1 MESDQQ
7 YKRKETSHMPRF
19 FLESIDENDIR
30 ITGADAHHIGYAL
43 RMRAGEHLTV
53 CANNT
58 DYDCIIQQITKDTVF
73 LEAQSSRLCAAEP
86 SVFVTLYQAVPKS
99 GKLEEIIQK
108 SIELGVSRIVPV
120 LTARCVARPT
130 KEAFAKKRP
139 RLQKIAES
147 AAKQSGRGNIPEI
160 TPLYSFSEAMEA
172 AKTADLGIFL
182 YEGGGMRFSEIEW
195 HNAKKIALWIGSEG
209 GFDPKE
215 VEIAKAAGMIPVW
228 LGERIL
234 RCETAPQAALS
245 ILMHVTGNL

>member
-1 MESDQQ
+1 
-7 YKRKETSHMPRF
+7 MPRF
-19 FLESIDENDIR
+19 FLESIDEKDIR

-43 RMRAGEHLTV
+43 RMRVGEHLTV

-58 DYDCIIQQITKDTVF
+58 DYDCIIQQITKDTIF

-130 KEAFAKKRP
+130 KETFSKKLP
-139 RLQKIAES
+139 RLQKIAEA
-147 AAKQSGRGNIPEI
+147 AAKQSGRGSIPEI
-160 TPLYSFSEAMEA
+160 SSLYSVTEALEES
-172 AKTADLGIFL
+172 KTADCGIFL
-182 YEGGGMRFSEIEW
+182 YEGGGVRFSEIALAG
-195 HNAKKIALWIGSEG
+195 AKNIALWIGSEG

-215 VEIAKAAGMIPVW
+215 AEAAKNAGMIPVW

-245 ILMHVTGNL
+245 ILMHMTGNM

>member
-1 MESDQQ
+1 
-7 YKRKETSHMPRF
+7 MPRF

-43 RMRAGEHLTV
+43 RMRTGEPLTV

-58 DYDCIIQQITKDTVF
+58 DYHCIIKQITKDTVF
-73 LEAQSSRLCAAEP
+73 LEAQSKQLCAAEP
-86 SVFVTLYQAVPKS
+86 SIFVTLYQAVPKS

-130 KEAFAKKRP
+130 KEAFAKKRS

-147 AAKQSGRGNIPEI
+147 AAKQSGRGKIPEVS
-160 TPLYSFSEAMEA
+160 PLYHFTEALQETE
-172 AKTADLGIFL
+172 KADCGIFL
-182 YEGGGMRFSEIEW
+182 YEGGGVRFSEIEW
-195 HNAKKIALWIGSEG
+195 KGAKNIALWIGSEG

-215 VEIAKAAGMIPVW
+215 AEAAKAAGMIPVW

-245 ILMHVTGNL
+245 ILMHVTGNM

>member
-1 MESDQQ
+1 
-7 YKRKETSHMPRF
+7 MPRF

-58 DYDCIIQQITKDTVF
+58 DYDCIIKQITKDTVF

-86 SVFVTLYQAVPKS
+86 NVCVTLY
-99 GKLEEIIQK
+99 LEEIIQK
-108 SIELGVSRIVPV
+108 SIELGVSRITPV

-130 KEAFAKKRP
+130 KEAFEKKRP

-147 AAKQSGRGNIPEI
+147 AAKQSGRGNIPEV
-160 TPLYSFSEAMEA
+160 TPLYSFSEAMET
-172 AKTADLGIFL
+172 AKTADHGIFL
-182 YEGGGMRFSEIEW
+182 YEGGGVRFSEIEW
-195 HNAKKIALWIGSEG
+195 HNAKEIALWIGSEG

-215 VEIAKAAGMIPVW
+215 VEIAKDAGMIPVW